1 MITTIALDLDNT
13 LLNSNREISAEN
25 EKILKQLHEAGKR
38 VVLCTGRPLGA
49 VQHLIKQLELTKP
62 EDFTITFNGGLVQN
76 NVTQE
81 ILNQTTLNKAEV
93 EMLYQDAKQRNY
105 PLDVLGPDKVYSLI
119 ECGKSDYE
127 SFMSGMIP
135 FEDVDFADLP
145 ADQTFGKV
153 VSSAPAETVSQTRA
167 GLPQNIKDN
176 FHVVPS
182 RRELLEFLPA
192 SVNKARGLG
201 QLLTYFGETLD
212 NLLAFGDEENDLEML
227 QAAGIG
233 VAMGNAVPLIKEA
246 ANAET
251 LDNNADG
258 VAVYLKRYFEL

>member
-13 LLNSNREISAEN
+13 LLNSNKEISAEN
-25 EKILKQLHEAGKR
+25 EKVLKQLHEAGKR

-62 EDFTITFNGGLVQN
+62 ADFSITFNGGLVQN

-81 ILNQTTLNKAEV
+81 ILAQTTLNKTQV
-93 EMLYQDAKQRNY
+93 ETLYKDAKERNY

-127 SFMSGMIP
+127 TFMNGMIP
-135 FEDVDFADLP
+135 FENITFADLP
-145 ADQTFGKV
+145 SDQTFGKV
-153 VSSAPAETVSQTRA
+153 VCSAPADTVTATRA
-167 GLPQNIKDN
+167 GLPEDIKDN

-201 QLLTYFGETLD
+201 QLLSHFGETLD
-212 NLLAFGDEENDLEML
+212 DLMAFGDEENDLEML
-227 QAAGIG
+227 QAAEIG
-233 VAMGNAVPLIKEA
+233 VAMGNAIPMIKEA
-246 ANAET
+246 ANDET
-251 LDNNADG
+251 LDNNDDG
-258 VAVYLKRYFEL
+258 VAAYLKKYFEL